1 MERPMSKEVQLW
13 LEAEARAEQRLLER
27 LKRLREEKRRAEAE
41 IEKQRR
47 EGNYTELLE
56 RELLVGCPELKS
68 AVEMM
73 RKDGLTDEEIYG
85 VLSLC

>member
-1 MERPMSKEVQLW
+1 MERAMSKEVQRW
-13 LEAEARAEQRLLER
+13 IEMERRIHEEEIAMLEALI
-27 LKRLREEKRRAEAE
+27 EEKRCAEAE

-56 RELLVGCPELKS
+56 GELLVECPELKS